1 MYHISDEYDYHESNA
16 IMYHFSDMLACHM
29 QFLAK
34 ESDDDDDPSHLKAAT
49 PDLPSPFIHIAKH
62 VSTSLPLRRCSNNTS
77 PPCKLPNE
85 VIAIAVD
92 EEVAHPAAEDE
103 TTKAGPVEPAD
114 CEASSTAYGTATAP
128 LAYPPNNSK

>member
-1 MYHISDEYDYHESNA
+1 
-16 IMYHFSDMLACHM
+16 MLACHM

-34 ESDDDDDPSHLKAAT
+34 ESDDDDDPSHLKAET
-49 PDLPSPFIHIAKH
+49 PDLPSPFTHIAKH
-62 VSTSLPLRRCSNNTS
+62 VSTPSLILRRCSHNTS

-103 TTKAGPVEPAD
+103 TTKAGPVELDIFA
-114 CEASSTAYGTATAP
+114 AFSTAYGTATAP